1 MMGVPA
7 LQVRRFMAAEGMAPA
22 GRTAPDHV
30 SIELAF
36 MAYLTGCEASFWEV
50 GNQEKAIRYLDRE
63 ASFLQEHLMRWLP
76 QFCRRLLSGRP
87 HAHYADLA
95 HRLQAFVEA
104 DLVQVQVW
112 SGQVPDGASGAEEPR
127 DWWRVGVEPGC
138 TLCSIC
144 VQVCW
149 PGALH
154 LELEENATILSYE
167 ATLCDGCAACQR
179 WCPEGTIHVDRVDEC
194 PAGGELT
201 RSAKL
206 ACPGCGRRYTPAAMV
221 DNVQSRL
228 GEVSEAMLQRLI
240 MCPDCKTRD
249 TRLSAKKRGLG

>member
-1 MMGVPA
+1 MMGDPA
-7 LQVRRFMAAEGMAPA
+7 LKVRRFMAAEGMAPA
-22 GRTAPDHV
+22 GRTPPDHV

-36 MAYLTGCEASFWEV
+36 MAYLTGCEATFWEM
-50 GNQEKAIRYLDRE
+50 GNEEKAIRYLDRQ

-76 QFCRRLLSGRP
+76 QFCHRLLAGRP
-87 HAHYADLA
+87 HAYYADLT
-95 HRLQAFVEA
+95 RRVQAFVAA
-104 DLVQVQVW
+104 DLAQVQGW
-112 SGQVPDGASGAEEPR
+112 LGHVPDEESGAEDAR

-154 LELEENATILSYE
+154 LALEENVTVLSYE

-194 PAGGELT
+194 SVGGELA

-206 ACPGCGRRYTPAAMV
+206 ACPGCGRLYAPASMV

-228 GEVSEAMLQRLI
+228 GEVSEAMMQRLI
-240 MCPDCKTRD
+240 MCPDCKTMAV
-249 TRLSAKKRGLG
+249 RLSLEKRSSK